1 MDARTSDAAR
11 SVLEAPD
18 IARVLTRIAHEIVER
33 AKGADDVVL
42 LGIPTRGV
50 FLARRL
56 AARLEEITGKPGRI
70 PVGSLDITMYRD
82 DLRLRPARALARTE
96 IPDDGIDGRLVVL
109 VDDVLFSGRT
119 IRAALDALGD
129 IGRPRAVQLAV
140 LVDRGHREL
149 PIRADYVGKN
159 LPTSLRETVK
169 VQLTEEDGRDSVL
182 LGLRETTPRTGSSA
196 PHRRRV
202 PPRRPRGTR
211 PTDHR
216 CRHDTGPR
224 ACPPARP
231 HTSFTHGATG

>member
-1 MDARTSDAAR
+1 MDARSSDASSRVPAR
-11 SVLEAPD
+11 PVLEGPD
-18 IARVLTRIAHEIVER
+18 IARMLTRIAHEIVER

-50 FLARRL
+50 FLAQRL
-56 AARLEEITGKPGRI
+56 AAKLEEITGRAI

-82 DLRLRPARALARTE
+82 DLRLGPARTLGRTE
-96 IPDDGIDGRLVVL
+96 IPGDGIEGRLVLL

-159 LPTSLRETVK
+159 LPTSLREAVK
-169 VQLTEEDGRDSVL
+169 VQLTEEDGRDAVL
-182 LGLRETTPRTGSSA
+182 LGLRSTTPRTGVDAASA
-196 PHRRRV
+196 EAERE
-202 PPRRPRGTR
+202 T
-211 PTDHR
+211 
-216 CRHDTGPR
+216 
-224 ACPPARP
+224 PAGGR
-231 HTSFTHGATG
+231 

>member
-1 MDARTSDAAR
+1 MDTQNDARNGSERGRTDAAR
-11 SVLEAPD
+11 PVLEAQD

-56 AARLEEITGKPGRI
+56 AAKLEEITGTKI

-82 DLRLRPARALARTE
+82 DLRMKPARAIGRTE
-96 IPDDGIDGRLVVL
+96 IPGDDLDGRLVVL

-129 IGRPRAVQLAV
+129 LGRPRAVQLAV

-159 LPTSLRETVK
+159 LPTSLRETVR
-169 VQLTEEDGRDSVL
+169 VLLQEEDGRDAVL
-182 LGLRETTPRTGSSA
+182 LGQRTP
-196 PHRRRV
+196 
-202 PPRRPRGTR
+202 GTA
-211 PTDHR
+211 
-216 CRHDTGPR
+216 GQ
-224 ACPPARP
+224 
-231 HTSFTHGATG
+231 

>member
-1 MDARTSDAAR
+1 MDSNTGGTSQAAPARP
-11 SVLEAPD
+11 VLEGPD

-50 FLARRL
+50 HLARRL
-56 AARLEEITGKPGRI
+56 AAKLEEITSRPV

-82 DLRLRPARALARTE
+82 DLRLRPARALAHTE
-96 IPDDGIDGRLVVL
+96 IPGDGIEGSLVVL

-129 IGRPRAVQLAV
+129 LGRPRAVQLAV

-159 LPTSLRETVK
+159 LPTSLRETVR
-169 VQLTEEDGRDSVL
+169 VQLTEEDGRDGVL
-182 LGLRETTPRTGSSA
+182 LGLREAADAGASPSEDRKAA
-196 PHRRRV
+196 PADDR
-202 PPRRPRGTR
+202 
-211 PTDHR
+211 
-216 CRHDTGPR
+216 
-224 ACPPARP
+224 
-231 HTSFTHGATG
+231 